1 MQETGVDVAD
11 DVADIWALLK
21 KAGSGWDLPALATQ
35 TAEGADAR
43 IVIKRAVDAETR
55 MITFFT
61 DRRSHKRGHL
71 QAEPAV
77 CLLFWSPDDQ
87 LQLRAYGR
95 AHEVRDRQRLDHGWN
110 SLRDD
115 QKALYAAELRP
126 DPAADNEKGRENFTA
141 FDVEISL
148 LRCLWLRQ
156 EGNRAMRYEWHGDQW
171 TAEEE
176 RP

>member
-1 MQETGVDVAD
+1 MQDNAVDVAD
-11 DVADIWALLK
+11 NVADIWAMLNSEGK
-21 KAGSGWDLPALATQ
+21 GWDLPALATQ

-43 IVIKRAVDAETR
+43 IVVKRVVDVDAR

-71 QAEPAV
+71 QAEPSV
-77 CLLFWSPDDQ
+77 CLLFWSPDEQ
-87 LQLRAYGR
+87 MQVRAYGR
-95 AHEVRDRQRLDHGWN
+95 THEVRDKQRLNRGWN
-110 SLRDD
+110 SLRGD

-126 DPAADNEKGRENFTA
+126 EPGADNEKGRENFTA
-141 FDVEISL
+141 FDVEIST
-148 LRCLWLRQ
+148 LRCLWLSR